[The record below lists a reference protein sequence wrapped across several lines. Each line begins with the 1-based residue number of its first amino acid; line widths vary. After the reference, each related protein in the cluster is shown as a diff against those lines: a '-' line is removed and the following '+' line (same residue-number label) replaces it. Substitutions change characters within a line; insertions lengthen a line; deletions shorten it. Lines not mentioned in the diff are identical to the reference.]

1 MGYVFKQ
8 EQSIAQNI
16 NRILSEEVKA
26 ATNALED
33 PGEST
38 QEAIHGVRKRIK
50 KIRALFHLVQS
61 ELSGQDFRR
70 ENTYYR
76 LIGHQL
82 SHLRDATVMINTA
95 EKLRGTYPDQI
106 SPKVFA
112 TLRKSLVQQ
121 QDQANRDFFDDPD
134 KIREVTDAFRQA
146 RLRVIGLSKHPN
158 AFRMMAPNLKGIYRQ
173 ARKALKI
180 VTQDPSIHHLHEL
193 RKEVKTL
200 WYHTRLLQPIWPG
213 LFGAY
218 EQELG
223 RLGELLGDDHDFG
236 VLAQAM
242 ESDRLLLAN
251 KQTKETFLRLLHAQR
266 TQLQEQILPL
276 ANRLLAEK
284 ATDFVGRY
292 RRYWKFWQAEAN
304 QQTIVHNHQVA

>member
-16 NRILSEEVKA
+16 NRILSEEVTA
-26 ATNALED
+26 AIDALEN

-38 QEAIHGVRKRIK
+38 AEAIHGVRKRIK
-50 KIRALFHLVQS
+50 KIRALFRLVRS
-61 ELSGQDFRR
+61 ELSGQDFKRK
-70 ENTYYR
+70 NTYYR
-76 LIGHQL
+76 LIGQQL

-95 EKLRGTYPDQI
+95 EKLRGAYPDQI
-106 SPKVFA
+106 SPEVFA
-112 TLRKSLVQQ
+112 AIQKALVQQ

-146 RLRVIGLSKHPN
+146 RLRVAGLSKHPN
-158 AFRMMAPNLKGIYRQ
+158 AFWMMAPNLKGIYRQ
-173 ARKALKI
+173 ARKALK
-180 VTQDPSIHHLHEL
+180 VVAKDPSIHHLHEL

-218 EQELG
+218 ERELG
-223 RLGELLGDDHDFG
+223 RLGELLGDDHDAG
-236 VLAQAM
+236 VLSQAI
-242 ESDRLLLAN
+242 ESDRLLLPNQQA
-251 KQTKETFLRLLHAQR
+251 KETLVQLLQAQR

-292 RRYWKFWQAEAN
+292 RRYWKLWQAEAK
-304 QQTIVHNHQVA
+304 QQTAVDNRQTA

>member
-16 NRILSEEVKA
+16 NRILSEEVGA
-26 ATNALED
+26 AINALENS
-33 PGEST
+33 GEST
-38 QEAIHGVRKRIK
+38 ADAIHGVRKRIK
-50 KIRALFHLVQS
+50 KIRALFRLVQS
-61 ELSGQDFRR
+61 ELRRQDFKR

-95 EKLRGTYPDQI
+95 EKLREAYPDQI
-106 SPKVFA
+106 SPEVFA
-112 TLRKSLVQQ
+112 IIRKALVQQ
-121 QDQANRDFFDDPD
+121 QNQANRDFFDDPD
-134 KIREVTDAFRQA
+134 TIREVADAFRQA
-146 RLRVIGLSKHPN
+146 RLPVAGLSKHPN
-158 AFRMMAPNLKGIYRQ
+158 AFWMMAPNLKGIYRR
-173 ARKALKI
+173 ARKAMKI

-200 WYHTRLLQPIWPG
+200 WYHTRLLRPIWPG

-242 ESDRLLLAN
+242 ESDRLLLPDQ
-251 KQTKETFLRLLHAQR
+251 QTKEILVQLLQAER

-276 ANRLLAEK
+276 ANRLFAEK
-284 ATDFVGRY
+284 TTDFVGRY
-292 RRYWKFWQAEAN
+292 RRYWKLWQAEAK
-304 QQTIVHNHQVA
+304 QHAVPNHQMA